1 MLSAYSLGR
10 QGRFVMVRRKGSARI
25 EAGIASFVA
34 GTRDLIAPW
43 LAGFGFSQG
52 EREVGR
58 WTATVSFANG
68 KRYVRL
74 SANCDPRDA
83 PSYCNVVLGEGDLKW
98 PEVDWN
104 GVALWRLAR
113 DQGDSEASE
122 YPLEAGAAVPDL
134 VERMRADLERYAL
147 GFLRGDVSTFHRV
160 RAKTNRTREPYR
172 IHTPNGDGTYRTEVD
187 PDSAELKARF
197 S

>member
-1 MLSAYSLGR
+1 MGR

-25 EAGIASFVA
+25 EAGIATFVA

-58 WTATVSFANG
+58 WTATVSFTNG
-68 KRYVRL
+68 TRYVRL
-74 SANCDPRDA
+74 SASCDPREA

-113 DQGDSEASE
+113 DQGDAEASE
-122 YPLEAGAAVPDL
+122 YLLEAGAAVPDL

-147 GFLRGDVSTFHRV
+147 GFLRGEVSTFHRV
-160 RAKTNRTREPYR
+160 RANTNRTREPYR
-172 IHTPNGDGTYRTEVD
+172 IHRPNGDGTYRTEVD

>member
-1 MLSAYSLGR
+1 
-10 QGRFVMVRRKGSARI
+10 MVRRKASASI

-58 WTATVSFANG
+58 WTATVSFTNG
-68 KRYVRL
+68 TRYVRV
-74 SANCDPRDA
+74 SANCDPREA
-83 PSYCNVVLGEGDLKW
+83 PSYCNVVLGEGDLTW

-122 YPLEAGAAVPDL
+122 YPLE
-134 VERMRADLERYAL
+134 
-147 GFLRGDVSTFHRV
+147 TV
-160 RAKTNRTREPYR
+160 RAKTNRTRAPYQV
-172 IHTPNGDGTYRTEVD
+172 HTPNGDGTYSTEVD

>member
-1 MLSAYSLGR
+1 
-10 QGRFVMVRRKGSARI
+10 MVRRKGSARI
-25 EAGIASFVA
+25 EAGIVTFLA

-43 LAGFGFSQG
+43 LAGFGFSQAH
-52 EREVGR
+52 REVGR
-58 WTATVSFANG
+58 WTATVSFTNG
-68 KRYVRL
+68 RRYVRL
-74 SANCDPRDA
+74 SASCDPRDA
-83 PSYCNVVLGEGDLKW
+83 PSYCNVILGEGDLKW

-122 YPLEAGAAVPDL
+122 YPLEAGAAEDAVPDL
-134 VERMRADLERYAL
+134 VERMRADLERYAM

-160 RAKTNRTREPYR
+160 RAETNRTREPYR
-172 IHTPNGDGTYRTEVD
+172 IHTPNGDGRYKTEVD
-187 PDSAELKARF
+187 SDSAELKARF